1 MVWHVKKSKAVTDL
15 LCLNIESLIALDFML
30 ETHVIEQDYN
40 DDYNDDDDVVLIMG
54 SVAYSVYPLSTERQ
68 RLGAPSS
75 FHTTQQCSS
84 THTDNLPLWLK
95 NNYSLPYSTAHT
107 HSSNRKTAL
116 QKITSFCH
124 YYILTPRI
132 RYSYYYSC
140 SSVTEKT
147 G

>member
-1 MVWHVKKSKAVTDL
+1 MKKSKEVTDTDL
-15 LCLNIESLIALDFML
+15 LCLNIESLIALDCML

-40 DDYNDDDDVVLIMG
+40 DDDNDDDDVVLIMG

-107 HSSNRKTAL
+107 GNRKTVL

-124 YYILTPRI
+124 YCIYIYLCPTLH
-132 RYSYYYSC
+132 C
-140 SSVTEKT
+140 SPPPE
-147 G
+147 